1 MIVSFEKK
9 FLLFLIIVSMVSFF
23 NKSFAKYEK
32 IFFDFNIKNIN
43 GNNLDLSKYKNKAI
57 LLVNVA
63 SYCGFTNQYADLQ
76 KLWEKY
82 KDKGLIVLGVPSN
95 QFGGQEPGTNSEI
108 KKFCEVNFN
117 VNFPLTDKVDVKG
130 TNAHPIFLWAKNNYG
145 NSAIPKWNFHKILIN
160 KDGKIQ
166 QTYSSFTKPMSKK
179 IISEIEKILNKE

>member
-1 MIVSFEKK
+1 M
-9 FLLFLIIVSMVSFF
+9 
-23 NKSFAKYEK
+23 K
-32 IFFDFNIKNIN
+32 IFPAIDIKDKKCVRLVKGNFD
-43 GNNLDLSKYKNKAI
+43 NKTEYEMSPVEQA
-57 LLVNVA
+57 A
-63 SYCGFTNQYADLQ
+63 
-76 KLWEKY
+76 KY
-82 KDKGLIVLGVPSN
+82 KDNGLIVLGVPSN

-117 VNFPLTDKVDVKG
+117 VNFPLTHKVDVKG
-130 TNAHPIFLWAKNNYG
+130 ANAHSIFLWAKNNYG

>member
-1 MIVSFEKK
+1 M
-9 FLLFLIIVSMVSFF
+9 
-23 NKSFAKYEK
+23 K
-32 IFFDFNIKNIN
+32 IFPAIDIKDKKCVRLIKGDFD
-43 GNNLDLSKYKNKAI
+43 NKTEYETSPIDQA
-57 LLVNVA
+57 
-63 SYCGFTNQYADLQ
+63 
-76 KLWEKY
+76 KKY
-82 KDKGLIVLGVPSN
+82 KDNGLIVLGVPSN

-117 VNFPLTDKVDVKG
+117 VNFPLTHKVDVKG
-130 TNAHPIFLWAKNNYG
+130 SNAHSIFLWAKNNYG